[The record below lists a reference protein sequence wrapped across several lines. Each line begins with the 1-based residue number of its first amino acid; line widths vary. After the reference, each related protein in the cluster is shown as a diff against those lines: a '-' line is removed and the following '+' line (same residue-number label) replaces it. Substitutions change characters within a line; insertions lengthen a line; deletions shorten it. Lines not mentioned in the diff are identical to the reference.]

1 MSDIV
6 LSAGVRQNLLSLQ
19 KTADLMSTTQNRL
32 ATGKKVNTA
41 LDNPTNFFTSSALQS
56 RAGDFNALLDSMSI
70 GIKTLEA
77 ADNGITAIT
86 NTIES
91 MQSTLRQARQD
102 RSFQTKSY
110 TIDATAIGTSTIKNL
125 ALSGGAVGSTPVNIG
140 LNNTSAATAGVA
152 AITWG
157 GSAVEVDAGDTA
169 AFTVTVDGGAA
180 QNITVNNAAVMAVG
194 DGDGVIDDAAEF
206 AAILNNLTTG
216 LTATSSGNTITL
228 TSDTTGATSDVN
240 LSLATI
246 TDADTSSTGLTAA
259 NLGLAAAINGTAGAA
274 AGGAGAVKTV
284 DALVTEINAN
294 TSLQGKVVASN
305 DGGKLRIQNLSTTDL
320 TVGGAS
326 GITSTL
332 DGSASTDAVDGN
344 DVRTNLVKQF
354 NELKDQLDK
363 LSDDAS
369 FNGINLLRGDKLKI
383 TFNENGTSTLVIQAK
398 DINGNPTSISAA
410 NLGLSSLVG
419 PDVDADDNI
428 DTLLNGLTDALGTL
442 RSHASNFGSS
452 LSIVQNRQ
460 DFTKAMINTLQT
472 GADNLVL
479 ADTNEEAANMLA
491 LQTRQQLSQT
501 ALSLASQADQA
512 VLRLFG

>member
-19 KTADLMSTTQNRL
+19 KTAAQMSTTQNRL
-32 ATGKKVNTA
+32 ATGKRVNTA

-56 RAGDFNALLDSMSI
+56 RAGDFSALLDSMSI
-70 GIKTLEA
+70 GIKTLAA

-110 TIDATAIGTSTIKNL
+110 VIDATAIGTASVKNISF
-125 ALSGGAVGSTPVNIG
+125 SGGAVGSTPVNVA
-140 LNNTSAATAGVA
+140 LNTASVAATPGSSTSGTIPA
-152 AITWG
+152 TYTG
-157 GSAVEVDAGDTA
+157 GTLTINGTN
-169 AFTVTVDGGAA
+169 VTVANDS
-180 QNITVNNAAVMAVG
+180 NAATIKSA
-194 DGDGVIDDAAEF
+194 IDAAG
-206 AAILNNLTTG
+206 ITGITT
-216 LTATSSGNTITL
+216 SVSGSTITISNANGNVDFTGSTGALL
-228 TSDTTGATSDVN
+228 TSLGLSTSTNYAPAVTGAVKSVDQLV
-240 LSLATI
+240 
-246 TDADTSSTGLTAA
+246 
-259 NLGLAAAINGTAGAA
+259 AAINGTSAL
-274 AGGAGAVKTV
+274 GGR
-284 DALVTEINAN
+284 
-294 TSLQGKVVASN
+294 VVASN

-320 TVGGAS
+320 TVGGVS
-326 GITSTL
+326 GTTNTL
-332 DGSASTDAVDGN
+332 DGSASTDSVEGN
-344 DVRTNLVKQF
+344 DVRANLIKQF
-354 NELKDQLDK
+354 NELRDQLDK

-410 NLGLSSLVG
+410 NLGISSLVG
-419 PDVDADDNI
+419 SDVDSDDNI
-428 DTLLNGLTDALGTL
+428 DTLLNGLTDSLGTL

>member
-19 KTADLMSTTQNRL
+19 KTADQMSTTQNRL

-77 ADNGITAIT
+77 ADNGISAIT
-86 NTIES
+86 KTIES

-110 TIDATAIGTSTIKNL
+110 TIDATAIGTASVKNISF
-125 ALSGGAVGSTPVNIG
+125 SGGAVGSTPVNVA
-140 LNNTSAATAGVA
+140 LNTASVAATPGSSTSGTIPA
-152 AITWG
+152 TYTG
-157 GSAVEVDAGDTA
+157 G
-169 AFTVTVDGGAA
+169 
-180 QNITVNNAAVMAVG
+180 
-194 DGDGVIDDAAEF
+194 
-206 AAILNNLTTG
+206 
-216 LTATSSGNTITL
+216 TL
-228 TSDTTGATSDVN
+228 T
-240 LSLATI
+240 
-246 TDADTSSTGLTAA
+246 
-259 NLGLAAAINGTAGAA
+259 INGTNVTIANDSNAATIKSAIDAAGITGITTSVSGSTITISNANGNVDFTGSTGALLTSLGLSTSTNYAA
-274 AGGAGAVKTV
+274 AVPGAVKTV
-284 DALVTEINAN
+284 DQLVAAINGTSAL
-294 TSLQGKVVASN
+294 SGKVVASN

-320 TVGGAS
+320 TVGGTS
-326 GITSTL
+326 GATNTL
-332 DGSASTDAVDGN
+332 DGSASTDSVEGN
-344 DVRTNLVKQF
+344 DVRANLVKQF

-383 TFNENGTSTLVIQAK
+383 TFNETGTSTLVIQAK

-410 NLGLSSLVG
+410 NLGVSTLVG
-419 PDVDADDNI
+419 SDVDSDDNV
-428 DTLLNGLTDALGTL
+428 DTLLNGLTDSLGTL

>member
-1 MSDIV
+1 MGNTV

-56 RAGDFNALLDSMSI
+56 RAGDFSALLDSMST

-86 NTIES
+86 NTIEL

-110 TIDATAIGTSTIKNL
+110 TIDATAIGTASVKNITFS
-125 ALSGGAVGSTPVNIG
+125 AGAVGSTPVNVA
-140 LNNTSAATAGVA
+140 LNTATVAATPG
-152 AITWG
+152 
-157 GSAVEVDAGDTA
+157 
-169 AFTVTVDGGAA
+169 
-180 QNITVNNAAVMAVG
+180 
-194 DGDGVIDDAAEF
+194 
-206 AAILNNLTTG
+206 
-216 LTATSSGNTITL
+216 
-228 TSDTTGATSDVN
+228 
-240 LSLATI
+240 
-246 TDADTSSTGLTAA
+246 SSTSGTIPGTYTGGTL
-259 NLGLAAAINGTAGAA
+259 AINGTNVTIANDSNAATIKSAIDA
-274 AGGAGAVKTV
+274 AGIAGVTTSVSGSTITISNAGGNVNFTGSTGALLTSLGLSTSANYVPAVPGAVKSV
-284 DALVTEINAN
+284 DQLVTAING
-294 TSLQGKVVASN
+294 TSALTGKVVASN

-320 TVGGAS
+320 TVGGVS
-326 GITSTL
+326 GTTSTL
-332 DGSASTDAVDGN
+332 DGSASTDSVDGN
-344 DVRTNLVKQF
+344 DVRANLVKQF

-398 DINGNPTSISAA
+398 DITGNPTSISAA
-410 NLGLSSLVG
+410 NLGVSSLG
-419 PDVDADDNI
+419 ASDVDADDNI
-428 DTLLNGLTDALGTL
+428 DTLLTGLTDALGTL